1 MTSFRRSAFVDFL
14 LLEPDPGPDVW
25 DGLQPSS
32 SKSQFWKAN
41 TSFTQNA
48 QSGFDSF
55 LDTKGYVGHE
65 IQAPSMVSALLF
77 GTGLA
82 AVGAGAYFFTR
93 PPPAEA
99 TGATGATGA
108 QAEAAAAAA
117 ADPPAA
123 ISAET
128 SERLER
134 RTQLL
139 SELESL
145 EPGDR
150 REELLQQIQQL
161 DQELEASNPDIL
173 AGRTLR
179 QFLAADAAQRAN
191 ASTESFLQLLYN
203 RIAPAFTRMEQ
214 MKRVLEV
221 RVQNVS
227 TRVPQIIS
235 EEVEAAT
242 EETRN
247 LLQIPLPDARLNI
260 SEHLPSLTML
270 LAGLMAPL
278 QLKVMYADNLARL
291 GISGAILSMDVIALL
306 TAHGTRCISQQ
317 LPLLGTLDA
326 LHVWIGVD
334 AISLG
339 FACAVSAMVLQ
350 KCGQTIA
357 EVDASM
363 ELPEANPSD
372 PEEAFRAALEK
383 QLLAGSKAIIMYDS
397 LSGSTVL
404 RLLPVLSLFDFV
416 WQANGL
422 MLLFDT
428 PGSSCGAHFLLD
440 WSRGRGVIFLI
451 GLVPML
457 TTVGLAAVRVAV
469 SSSSFGQSLLEAAA
483 NLDEASFPHGPP
495 VFTILV
501 RSFVVRDVTDMAK
514 IRLQVAKA
522 EETKL
527 TSARDNIQAEK
538 DAVEAKLAAKEA
550 ELQTTSEQI
559 RVQQEALA
567 QDPREAEFLRQYRE
581 AVAQA
586 MALQSGS
593 LDAVVSSALAAVELP
608 ETSVPPEMAGL
619 GFASS
624 EAAASDGDQGGTG
637 GAAS

>member
-1 MTSFRRSAFVDFL
+1 MTTFRRSAFVDFL
-14 LLEPDPGPDVW
+14 LLEPDVGPDVW

-41 TSFTQNA
+41 TSFTQA

-55 LDTKGYVGHE
+55 LDTKGYVNHE

-93 PPPAEA
+93 PPPEATAA
-99 TGATGATGA
+99 TGATDAP
-108 QAEAAAAAA
+108 AEAAA

-123 ISAET
+123 ISVET

-134 RTQLL
+134 RAQLL
-139 SELESL
+139 SELENL
-145 EPGDR
+145 EPGDSDR
-150 REELLQQIQQL
+150 RNELLQQIQQL

-191 ASTESFLQLLYN
+191 AGTESFLQLLYN

-278 QLKVMYADNLARL
+278 QLKMMYADNLVRL
-291 GISGAILSMDVIALL
+291 GISGAILSMDVIALI

-357 EVDASM
+357 EVDASR
-363 ELPEANPSD
+363 ELPEANPSSD

-457 TTVGLAAVRVAV
+457 ATVGLAAVRVAV

-527 TSARDNIQAEK
+527 TSARDKIQAEK

-550 ELQTTSEQI
+550 ELQSTSEQI

-593 LDAVVSSALAAVELP
+593 LDAAVSSALAAVDLP
-608 ETSVPPEMAGL
+608 ETLVPPEMAGL

>member
-1 MTSFRRSAFVDFL
+1 
-14 LLEPDPGPDVW
+14 
-25 DGLQPSS
+25 
-32 SKSQFWKAN
+32 
-41 TSFTQNA
+41 
-48 QSGFDSF
+48 
-55 LDTKGYVGHE
+55 
-65 IQAPSMVSALLF
+65 
-77 GTGLA
+77 
-82 AVGAGAYFFTR
+82 
-93 PPPAEA
+93 
-99 TGATGATGA
+99 
-108 QAEAAAAAA
+108 
-117 ADPPAA
+117 
-123 ISAET
+123 
-128 SERLER
+128 
-134 RTQLL
+134 
-139 SELESL
+139 
-145 EPGDR
+145 
-150 REELLQQIQQL
+150 
-161 DQELEASNPDIL
+161 
-173 AGRTLR
+173 
-179 QFLAADAAQRAN
+179 
-191 ASTESFLQLLYN
+191 
-203 RIAPAFTRMEQ
+203 
-214 MKRVLEV
+214 
-221 RVQNVS
+221 
-227 TRVPQIIS
+227 
-235 EEVEAAT
+235 
-242 EETRN
+242 
-247 LLQIPLPDARLNI
+247 
-260 SEHLPSLTML
+260 
-270 LAGLMAPL
+270 MAPL

-357 EVDASM
+357 EVDASR

-457 TTVGLAAVRVAV
+457 ATVGLAAVRVAV

>member
-1 MTSFRRSAFVDFL
+1 MTSFRRNAFVDFL

-25 DGLQPSS
+25 DWLQPSN

-99 TGATGATGA
+99 IDATGAAGA
-108 QAEAAAAAA
+108 PAEAAA
-117 ADPPAA
+117 ADPPAAA

-134 RTQLL
+134 RAQLL
-139 SELESL
+139 SELENL

-179 QFLAADAAQRAN
+179 QFLAADAARRAN
-191 ASTESFLQLLYN
+191 AGAESFLQLLYN

-278 QLKVMYADNLARL
+278 QLKVMYADNLVRL

-326 LHVWIGVD
+326 LHVWIAVD
-334 AISLG
+334 AVSLG

-357 EVDASM
+357 EVDASR
-363 ELPEANPSD
+363 ELPEANPSSD

-383 QLLAGSKAIIMYDS
+383 QLIAGSKAIIMYDS
-397 LSGSTVL
+397 LSGSSVL

-457 TTVGLAAVRVAV
+457 ATVGLAAVRVAV

-527 TSARDNIQAEK
+527 TSARDKIQAEK

-586 MALQSGS
+586 MALQSGT
-593 LDAVVSSALAAVELP
+593 LDAAVSSALAAVELP